1 MGTIES
7 FISGRYDE
15 RTEEI
20 AKVLADRG
28 YTPRIDLET
37 NRRIRIAIYAYAYEF
52 ESDPIV
58 SDAEFDDLAKLI
70 DVDIST
76 RRLDLDKFF
85 REEFSDC
92 TGQWIHKHPDL
103 DAIKLIF
110 DTHYKKKKRKKKKS

>member
-7 FISGRYDE
+7 FISGSYDE

-28 YTPRIDLET
+28 YTPRVDLEIS
-37 NRRIRIAIYAYAYEF
+37 RRIRIAIYAYAYEF
-52 ESDPIV
+52 EADPIV

-76 RRLDLDKFF
+76 RRPDLDKFF

-103 DAIKLIF
+103 GIIKLIF
-110 DTHYKKKKRKKKKS
+110 DTHYKNKKRKKKKS

>member
-1 MGTIES
+1 MGTIEN
-7 FISGRYDE
+7 FISGSYDE

-76 RRLDLDKFF
+76 RRPDLDKFF
-85 REEFSDC
+85 RKEFSDC
-92 TGQWIHKHPDL
+92 TGQWIHRHPDL
-103 DAIKLIF
+103 EKIRDIYHAYYRKG
-110 DTHYKKKKRKKKKS
+110 RKKKKKS